1 MHSLPHSTLRAFARR
16 VVPPALPLLL
26 ALSPMALQ
34 AAAPQTDT
42 PSAAP
47 SPETRATAD
56 AAYQKGLNLA
66 QAAQASGGAMDEAVK
81 ELTAAANL
89 GHPFAITTLA
99 RMYRLGEGVP
109 KDEAHADALIARI
122 ERVTDPAILMQAGL
136 SYLPKNPNVQP
147 AEQNVDKAL
156 GYLLRSAQQG
166 YGPALGPLGFC
177 FMAASPKQQDLVAA
191 FQWLYLAASQ
201 GDENARMYLERLRP
215 HLTNAQT
222 AEAMQRLNA
231 LRARS
236 EAGRAGAASP
246 PASAAPAAPNP

>member
-1 MHSLPHSTLRAFARR
+1 MHALPQSIFRNLAHR
-16 VVPPALPLLL
+16 VVRPVLPL
-26 ALSPMALQ
+26 AVSSFILSSMA
-34 AAAPQTDT
+34 
-42 PSAAP
+42 SAQVP
-47 SPETRATAD
+47 SPGARAEAN
-56 AAYQKGLNLA
+56 AAYEKGLKLA
-66 QAAQASGGAMDEAVK
+66 QTAQASGGALDEAVK
-81 ELTAAANL
+81 ELTTAANL
-89 GHPFAITTLA
+89 GQPFAITTLS

-109 KDEAHADALIARI
+109 KDEARADTLLARV
-122 ERVTDPAILMQAGL
+122 ERVTDPAILFQAGL
-136 SYLPKNPNVQP
+136 SYLPKNQNVQP

-201 GDENARMYLERLRP
+201 GDESARMYLERLRP

-231 LRARS
+231 LRTRS
-236 EAGRAGAASP
+236 EGGRAGVAPP
-246 PASAAPAAPNP
+246 PATAAPPKPNP